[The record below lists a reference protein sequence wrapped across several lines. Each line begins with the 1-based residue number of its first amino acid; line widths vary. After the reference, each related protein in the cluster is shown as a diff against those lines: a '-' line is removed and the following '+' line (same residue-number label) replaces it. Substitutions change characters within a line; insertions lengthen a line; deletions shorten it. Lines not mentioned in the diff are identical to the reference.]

1 MAAAAPT
8 LTRLRKFRPLQR
20 MGIALTEISVW
31 VYYAN
36 PINRR
41 HIRRKA
47 SSIVSSEW
55 VGLRRAAEILG
66 VHPATVRNWAD
77 SGKLPFRRTAG
88 KHRRFNINDLTE
100 YVDSQ
105 GDIQPIELQVII
117 QNALGQTR
125 MQVGSER
132 LESAP
137 WYVAMSE
144 EGKGHLREQGR
155 RVLEAIRR
163 YVAAGAPDANLA
175 TAITLG
181 KDYAGTLIADGLTL
195 PQAMRGFYFFSDFV
209 LNSIL
214 TWSELSPPKSSSEWS
229 TLLRQVN
236 TFMNTIQLSIV
247 EYYEDG

>member
-1 MAAAAPT
+1 MAS
-8 LTRLRKFRPLQR
+8 RKD
-20 MGIALTEISVW
+20 
-31 VYYAN
+31 
-36 PINRR
+36 
-41 HIRRKA
+41 
-47 SSIVSSEW
+47 SEW

-77 SGKLPFRRTAG
+77 SGKLPYRRTAG
-88 KHRRFNINDLTE
+88 KHRRFNVKDLADQ
-100 YVDSQ
+100 VDAQ
-105 GDIQPIELQVII
+105 TDIQPIELQVII

-132 LESAP
+132 LATAP
-137 WYVAMSE
+137 WYEAMSE
-144 EGKGHLREQGR
+144 EAKQHLRDQGR
-155 RVLEAIRR
+155 RVLEAIRS

-175 TAITLG
+175 AAITLG
-181 KDYAGTLIADGLTL
+181 KDYAAWLIADGLTL

-236 TFMNTIQLSIV
+236 TFMNAIQLSIV
-247 EYYEDG
+247 EYYEED

>member
-1 MAAAAPT
+1 M
-8 LTRLRKFRPLQR
+8 
-20 MGIALTEISVW
+20 
-31 VYYAN
+31 
-36 PINRR
+36 
-41 HIRRKA
+41 
-47 SSIVSSEW
+47 SSEW

>member
-1 MAAAAPT
+1 MT
-8 LTRLRKFRPLQR
+8 SRSET
-20 MGIALTEISVW
+20 
-31 VYYAN
+31 
-36 PINRR
+36 
-41 HIRRKA
+41 
-47 SSIVSSEW
+47 SEW
-55 VGLRRAAEILG
+55 VSLRRAAEILG

-77 SGKLPFRRTAG
+77 SGKLPYRRTAG
-88 KHRRFNINDLTE
+88 KHRRFNVDDLTD

-137 WYVAMSE
+137 WYQAMSDQ
-144 EGKGHLREQGR
+144 GKQHLREQGR
-155 RVLEAIRR
+155 SVLEAIRR
-163 YVAAGAPDANLA
+163 YVAAGAPDANLSA
-175 TAITLG
+175 AITLG
-181 KDYAGTLIADGLTL
+181 KDYAAYLIADGLTL

-247 EYYEDG
+247 EYYEAG